1 MSKELPPT
9 ILSDDLLTG
18 QPALEPAK
26 GWVRLTLLE
35 KLERDTSDKNADFF
49 LIDGVRPVVAW
60 LDADLAFDYSV
71 NPIREIHPFNVIG
84 HPRVDA
90 KTFKKRVRELHK
102 L

>member
-1 MSKELPPT
+1 MKKSPPT
-9 ILSDDLLTG
+9 ILSDAVLTG
-18 QPALEPAK
+18 QPTPVPPK
-26 GWVRLTLLE
+26 QWVPPTLLE
-35 KLERDTSDKNADFF
+35 SLERDTSDKNADFF

-90 KTFKKRVRELHK
+90 ETFKKKVRELLK